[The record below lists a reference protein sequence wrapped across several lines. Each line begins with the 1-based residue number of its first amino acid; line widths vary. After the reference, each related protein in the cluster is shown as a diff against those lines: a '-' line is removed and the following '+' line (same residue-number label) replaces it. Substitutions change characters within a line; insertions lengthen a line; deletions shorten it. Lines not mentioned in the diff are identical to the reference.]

1 MTARFSHHPLSPPPG
16 DPARHSDSSFPS
28 VSQCFVLFHV
38 CSQLA
43 DIRPPKKP
51 TTTTTKIK
59 QRKRKRKK
67 EKEEKKTHKNTQ
79 QQQQQQQQQPTN
91 QPTTTWTAATKTL
104 QSNYCFPF
112 PIHFTLYEITNRS
125 MDNQFSQ
132 RSYSIN
138 VIQNISLDT
147 IFSPASGPL
156 APALV
161 LNCSLLF
168 QHGTVA

>member
-67 EKEEKKTHKNTQ
+67 EKEEKKPTKTHNNNNNNNQPINQ
-79 QQQQQQQQQPTN
+79 QQHEQQQPKLFS
-91 QPTTTWTAATKTL
+91 QTTVFL
-104 QSNYCFPF
+104 SP
-112 PIHFTLYEITNRS
+112 FTLRCMKLPTGPWT
-125 MDNQFSQ
+125 
-132 RSYSIN
+132 
-138 VIQNISLDT
+138 ISLVKEV
-147 IFSPASGPL
+147 IASML
-156 APALV
+156 YKI
-161 LNCSLLF
+161 SLWTPSFLLLLDP
-168 QHGTVA
+168 